1 MSLRRGVLNTTG
13 MLLLAV
19 AVFYSLEYWP
29 QRAPLLPA
37 SKPAPHAANEPDYTI
52 TEFHAIDL
60 DEQGRLRYEL
70 TAARLVHYPEP
81 ERAELVAPD
90 MIFYRSES
98 THGPVVVAPA
108 ATGADD
114 DVPADAQTAPPPVS
128 TDPWQ
133 LTAAT
138 GRISDG
144 GDRLDL
150 SGDVKVARVTE
161 AAGADVH
168 MTMEAPTLTVFGR
181 QQLATTDGPV
191 SLRSAQAELRGVGMT
206 IDMKHGQ
213 MHLKSQVRG
222 HYDPQ

>member
-13 MLLLAV
+13 MLTLAV

-29 QRAPLLPA
+29 QRTPLLPTGNA
-37 SKPAPHAANEPDYTI
+37 PAHAANEPDYTI

-70 TAARLVHYPEP
+70 TATRLVHYPEP

-98 THGPVVVAPA
+98 APGPIAVTPADTAGEVAGDPEAAPVAP
-108 ATGADD
+108 
-114 DVPADAQTAPPPVS
+114 S

-133 LTAAT
+133 LTADA

-161 AAGADVH
+161 TENAEAH
-168 MTMEAPTLTVFGR
+168 MTMDAPNLTVFGR

-191 SLRSAQAELRGVGMT
+191 TLRSAQAELRGVGMT

>member
-1 MSLRRGVLNTTG
+1 MSLRRGVLNTSG

-29 QRAPLLPA
+29 QRAPLLPT
-37 SKPAPHAANEPDYTI
+37 SKSAPHATNEPDYTI

-98 THGPVVVAPA
+98 APGPIAVAPA
-108 ATGADD
+108 TAA
-114 DVPADAQTAPPPVS
+114 PADAGATPPSALS

-161 AAGADVH
+161 AEGADTH
-168 MTMEAPTLTVFGR
+168 MTMEAPNLTVFGR

-191 SLRSAQAELRGVGMT
+191 TLRSAQAELRGVGMT

>member
-1 MSLRRGVLNTTG
+1 MSLRQGVLNTSG
-13 MLLLAV
+13 MLVLAV

-29 QRAPLLPA
+29 QRMPLLPEDT
-37 SKPAPHAANEPDYTI
+37 PAAPGADEPDYSI

-70 TAARLVHYPEP
+70 TATRLVHYPDP

-98 THGPVVVAPA
+98 AGDAVTAPD
-108 ATGADD
+108 GG
-114 DVPADAQTAPPPVS
+114 VPADEGAPASPPS
-128 TDPWQ
+128 TEPWQ

-150 SGDVKVARVTE
+150 AGDVRVSRVMEGE
-161 AAGADVH
+161 AVR
-168 MTMEAPTLTVFGR
+168 MTMEAPALTVFGR

-191 SLRSAQAELRGVGMT
+191 TLRAPQAQLSGVGMK

-213 MHLKSQVRG
+213 MHLLSQVRG